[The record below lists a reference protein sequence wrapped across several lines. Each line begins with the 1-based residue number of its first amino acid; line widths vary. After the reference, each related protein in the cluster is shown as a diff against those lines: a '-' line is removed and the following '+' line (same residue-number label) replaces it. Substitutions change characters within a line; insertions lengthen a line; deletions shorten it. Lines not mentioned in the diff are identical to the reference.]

1 MAIASLH
8 RQDLFSLDGKVAVVT
23 GGSRGIGYMIAS
35 GFVANGAKVYITAR
49 KAEACDKAAAE
60 LSKIGV
66 CVSIP
71 ADLAT
76 NEGRKQLIEKLTED
90 EGKLDVLVNN
100 AGASWGAPFDEY
112 PEDGW
117 DKVMN
122 INLKAPFM
130 LTRDITPLLVAAASV
145 EDPARIINIG
155 SIDGLIVPNV
165 ENYAYAPSKAA
176 IHHLTRVLAI
186 TLAPR
191 HITVNAI
198 APGPFESQMMK
209 WTLENFRAEIEASA
223 PMKRIGRPEDMA
235 GIAIYLASPAA
246 TFVTGAVI
254 PVDGGMST
262 AQAPIPMPVQ

>member
-1 MAIASLH
+1 M
-8 RQDLFSLDGKVAVVT
+8 
-23 GGSRGIGYMIAS
+23 
-35 GFVANGAKVYITAR
+35 
-49 KAEACDKAAAE
+49 
-60 LSKIGV
+60 
-66 CVSIP
+66 
-71 ADLAT
+71 
-76 NEGRKQLIEKLTED
+76 
-90 EGKLDVLVNN
+90 NN

-122 INLKAPFM
+122 INLKTPFM

-198 APGPFESQMMK
+198 APGPFESHMMK

-262 AQAPIPMPVQ
+262 AQTSIPTPVQ

>member
-1 MAIASLH
+1 MEEENALAIASLN

-35 GFVANGAKVYITAR
+35 GFVANGAKVYIAAR
-49 KAEACDKAAAE
+49 KAEACDAAAAE
-60 LSKIGV
+60 LSKIGG

-122 INLKAPFM
+122 INLKAPFL
-130 LTRDITPLLVAAASV
+130 LTRDMTPLLVAAASV
-145 EDPARIINIG
+145 EDPARVINVG
-155 SIDGLIVPNV
+155 SIDGLTVPNV

-176 IHHLTRVLAI
+176 IHHLTRVLAV
-186 TLAPR
+186 TLARR

-198 APGPFESQMMK
+198 APGPFETQMMK
-209 WTLENFRAEIEASA
+209 WTLENFRAAIEASA

-254 PVDGGMST
+254 PVDGGIST
-262 AQAPIPMPVQ
+262 A